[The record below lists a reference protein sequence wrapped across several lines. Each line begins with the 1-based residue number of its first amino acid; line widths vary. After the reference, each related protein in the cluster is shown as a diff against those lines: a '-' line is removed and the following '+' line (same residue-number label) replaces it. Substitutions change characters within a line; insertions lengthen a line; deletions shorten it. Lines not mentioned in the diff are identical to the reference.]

1 MSNKEPKYGIAW
13 GRILFVVIVVLVLS
27 VISNFSALPTGITDL
42 FAPVNYDEIDPFSD
56 MLVEVS
62 GTEPFI
68 TLEYTDIS
76 GDPFLMENVKYEA
89 DKTSGLSNGDVVT
102 ITATASK
109 RALKAAKKQFTR
121 TTMQYTVEG
130 QPFYITPDTELTD
143 EQLASLQSS
152 MQDLIQTML
161 MENGADIQHE
171 VQSYLFDDSWKYG
184 FMSDDPI
191 VTVSDFKNVELV
203 VLPIESSYN
212 IANGRAHLL
221 TEMTITFDPNNNRD
235 EPQTFT
241 ACLSTQFHTIEM
253 QGNDITS
260 WDLQYKKFY
269 DNVHNGVIVLKKEDP
284 TCKEIPLPAA
294 Q

>member
-1 MSNKEPKYGIAW
+1 MSNSNEPKRVIAW
-13 GRILFVVIVVLVLS
+13 GRIFFVAIIVVILANFGKISSFFGS
-27 VISNFSALPTGITDL
+27 V
-42 FAPVNYDEIDPFSD
+42 FAPVIYDEIDPFSD

-62 GTEPFI
+62 GTEPFL

-89 DKTSGLSNGDVVT
+89 DKTDGLSNGDVVT

-109 RALKAAKKQFTR
+109 TALKAAKKVFSR

-143 EQLASLQSS
+143 EQLASLQSN

-161 MENGADIQHE
+161 MDNGADIQHE

-235 EPQTFT
+235 APQTFT

-269 DNVHNGVIVLKKEDP
+269 DNVHDGVIVLKKEDP

>member
-1 MSNKEPKYGIAW
+1 M
-13 GRILFVVIVVLVLS
+13 ILANFGKISSFFGS
-27 VISNFSALPTGITDL
+27 V
-42 FAPVNYDEIDPFSD
+42 FAPVIYDEIDPFSD

-143 EQLASLQSS
+143 EQLQYLNTSLYDLVQSKFTDDMDHLQS
-152 MQDLIQTML
+152 
-161 MENGADIQHE
+161 N
-171 VQSYLFDDSWKYG
+171 VQEYLFDDSQRYKPWL
-184 FMSDDPI
+184 
-191 VTVSDFKNVELV
+191 VTPVVYLDSLENTELV
-203 VLPIESSYN
+203 VMPASDQPGNVY
-212 IANGRAHLL
+212 LL
-221 TEMTITFDPNNNRD
+221 STVTATFRPDKD
-235 EPQTFT
+235 QGEPQQFT
-241 ACLSTQFHTIEM
+241 ACMRMCFTSLEM
-253 QGNDITS
+253 DGNEVTS
-260 WDLQYKKFY
+260 WYGQYIKFY
-269 DNVHNGVIVLKKEDP
+269 DDVSSAVISIKKEN
-284 TCKEIPLPAA
+284 AA
-294 Q
+294 CREFLFSAT

>member
-269 DNVHNGVIVLKKEDP
+269 DNVHDGVIVLKKEDP

>member
-1 MSNKEPKYGIAW
+1 MSNKEPKYGISW

-269 DNVHNGVIVLKKEDP
+269 DNVHDGVIVLKKEDP

>member
-1 MSNKEPKYGIAW
+1 MGNSNEPKRVIAW
-13 GRILFVVIVVLVLS
+13 GRIFFDVIIVVILANFGKISSFFGS
-27 VISNFSALPTGITDL
+27 V
-42 FAPVNYDEIDPFSD
+42 FAPVIYDEIDPFSD

-62 GTEPFI
+62 GTEPFL

-109 RALKAAKKQFTR
+109 RALKAAKKVFSR
-121 TTMQYTVEG
+121 TTMHYTVEG

-269 DNVHNGVIVLKKEDP
+269 DNVHDGVIVLKKEDP

>member
-1 MSNKEPKYGIAW
+1 MSNSNEPKRVIAW
-13 GRILFVVIVVLVLS
+13 GRIFFVAIIVVILANFGKISSFFGS
-27 VISNFSALPTGITDL
+27 V
-42 FAPVNYDEIDPFSD
+42 FAPVIYDEIDPFSD

-143 EQLASLQSS
+143 EQLQYLNTSLYDLVQSKFTDDMDHLQS
-152 MQDLIQTML
+152 
-161 MENGADIQHE
+161 N
-171 VQSYLFDDSWKYG
+171 VQEYLFDDSQRYKPWL
-184 FMSDDPI
+184 
-191 VTVSDFKNVELV
+191 VTPVVYLDSLENTELV
-203 VLPIESSYN
+203 VMPASDQPGNVY
-212 IANGRAHLL
+212 LL
-221 TEMTITFDPNNNRD
+221 STVTATFRPDKD
-235 EPQTFT
+235 QGEPQQFT
-241 ACLSTQFHTIEM
+241 ACMRMCFTSLEM
-253 QGNDITS
+253 DGNEVTS
-260 WDLQYKKFY
+260 WYGQYIKFY
-269 DNVHNGVIVLKKEDP
+269 DDVSSAVISIKKEN
-284 TCKEIPLPAA
+284 AA
-294 Q
+294 CREFLFSAT

>member
-1 MSNKEPKYGIAW
+1 MSNSNEPKRVIAW
-13 GRILFVVIVVLVLS
+13 GRIFFVAIIVVILANFGKISSFFGS
-27 VISNFSALPTGITDL
+27 V
-42 FAPVNYDEIDPFSD
+42 FAPVIYDEIDPFSD
-56 MLVEVS
+56 MLVAIS
-62 GTEPFI
+62 GTEPFL

-89 DKTSGLSNGDVVT
+89 DKTDGLSNGDVVT

-109 RALKAAKKQFTR
+109 TALKAAKKVFSR

-143 EQLASLQSS
+143 EQLASLQSN

-161 MENGADIQHE
+161 MDNGADIQHE

-221 TEMTITFDPNNNRD
+221 TEMTITFDPNTNRD

-269 DNVHNGVIVLKKEDP
+269 DNVHDSVIVLKKEDP
-284 TCKEIPLPAA
+284 TCKEISLPAA
-294 Q
+294 E

>member
-1 MSNKEPKYGIAW
+1 MSNNNEPKRVIAW
-13 GRILFVVIVVLVLS
+13 GRIFFVAIIVVILANFGKISSFFGS
-27 VISNFSALPTGITDL
+27 V
-42 FAPVNYDEIDPFSD
+42 FAPVIYDEIDPFSD

-76 GDPFLMENVKYEA
+76 GDPFLIENVKYEA

-269 DNVHNGVIVLKKEDP
+269 DNVHDGVIVLKKEDP

>member
-1 MSNKEPKYGIAW
+1 M
-13 GRILFVVIVVLVLS
+13 V
-27 VISNFSALPTGITDL
+27 
-42 FAPVNYDEIDPFSD
+42 YDEIDPFSD

-62 GTEPFI
+62 GTVPFI
-68 TLEYTDIS
+68 KLEYPDIS
-76 GDPFLMENVKYEA
+76 GNPFLMENVKYEA
-89 DKTSGLSNGDVVT
+89 AKTDGLSNGDVVT

-109 RALKAAKKQFTR
+109 TALKAAKKVFSR

-143 EQLASLQSS
+143 EQLASLQSN

-161 MENGADIQHE
+161 MDNGADIQHE

-269 DNVHNGVIVLKKEDP
+269 DNVHDGVIVLKKEDP

-294 Q
+294 E

>member
-13 GRILFVVIVVLVLS
+13 GRILFVVIVVLILS

-42 FAPVNYDEIDPFSD
+42 FSPVVYDEIDPFTD

-68 TLEYTDIS
+68 KLEYTDIS
-76 GDPFLMENVKYEA
+76 GDQFLMENVKYEA
-89 DKTSGLSNGDVVT
+89 DKTDGLSNGDVVT

-109 RALKAAKKQFTR
+109 KALKAAKKQFTR

-143 EQLASLQSS
+143 EQLASLQSN

-161 MENGADIQHE
+161 MDNGADIQHE

-269 DNVHNGVIVLKKEDP
+269 DNVHDGVIVLKKIDP
-284 TCKEIPLPAA
+284 TCKEITLPAA